1 MDTFSYRDGELF
13 AEGVALSRIA
23 ERFGTPTYV
32 YSRAHIE
39 AQYRAYADA
48 LAGMPHLVCFA
59 VKANSNLGV
68 LNVLARLGAGFDIVS
83 RGELERVLAAGGD
96 PAKVV
101 FSGVGKT
108 RDDMRRALEVGVHCF
123 NVESGEELERL
134 QRVAA
139 ELGVKAPVSLR
150 VNPDVDA
157 QTHPYISTGL
167 KENKFGIAIDEAEAV
182 YARAAELDHLEVI
195 GVDCHIGSQLTQ
207 LEPFLDALERLLGLV
222 DRLAGKGIGIR
233 HLDLGGGLGVRYRDE
248 QPPLAGDYIRAIR
261 ERLHGRDLTLV
272 FEPGRSIVA
281 NAGVLLTRVEY
292 LKHTE
297 HKDFA
302 IVDAAMND
310 LIRPALYQAWM
321 DVQAVRPRDAAPRRY
336 DLVGPICET
345 GDFLA
350 KDRDLALAEGDL
362 LAVRSAGAYGFVM
375 SSNYNTRG
383 RAAEVLVSGTTST
396 LIRRRETVGRGRGI
410 RVDQFPRALE
420 PEPQRSQRRSELVR
434 GVGREGPLLIDHAG
448 QSIGHRVERSRESSN
463 LGRAGR
469 VVRAGTEV
477 ARGEHL
483 RHALEQPQP
492 ARDRIREHE
501 PGESGEQGRC
511 QRNGP
516 EYLQPCSD
524 GIGDDGQGI
533 GQAHCS
539 RHILA
544 GEHRHGDVHQLLLER
559 PGVTSTR
566 LDGAAQGRRNLRS

>member
-1 MDTFSYRDGELF
+1 MQAFHNRDGQLF
-13 AEGVALSRIA
+13 AEGVALSAIA

-83 RGELERVLAAGGD
+83 RGELERVLAAGGE
-96 PAKVV
+96 PGKIV

-123 NVESGEELERL
+123 NVESVDELERL
-134 QRVAA
+134 QLVAA
-139 ELGVKAPVSLR
+139 ELGKTASISLR

-157 QTHPYISTGL
+157 GTHPYISTGL
-167 KENKFGIAIDEAEAV
+167 KENKFGIDIEQAPAV
-182 YARAAELDHLEVI
+182 YARAAELANLRIV
-195 GVDCHIGSQLTQ
+195 GVDCHIGSQLTS
-207 LEPFLDALERLLGLV
+207 LPPFLDALERLLALI
-222 DRLAGKGIGIR
+222 DQLAAQGIQIQ
-233 HLDLGGGLGVRYRDE
+233 HLDLGGGLGVQYRDE
-248 QPPLAGDYIRAIR
+248 QPPLAGDYIAAVR
-261 ERLHGRDLTLV
+261 ERLKGRELALV

-292 LKHTE
+292 LKHTA

-321 DVQAVRPRDAAPRRY
+321 DVTPVQPRDGQARHY

-350 KDRDLALAEGDL
+350 KGRELVLAEGDL

-383 RAAEVLVSGTTST
+383 RAAEVLVDGEQVFEV
-396 LIRRRETVGRGRGI
+396 RRRETI
-410 RVDQFPRALE
+410 E
-420 PEPQRSQRRSELVR
+420 ELY
-434 GVGREGPLLIDHAG
+434 A
-448 QSIGHRVERSRESSN
+448 
-463 LGRAGR
+463 
-469 VVRAGTEV
+469 
-477 ARGEHL
+477 
-483 RHALEQPQP
+483 
-492 ARDRIREHE
+492 
-501 PGESGEQGRC
+501 GES
-511 QRNGP
+511 
-516 EYLQPCSD
+516 
-524 GIGDDGQGI
+524 
-533 GQAHCS
+533 
-539 RHILA
+539 
-544 GEHRHGDVHQLLLER
+544 LL
-559 PGVTSTR
+559 P
-566 LDGAAQGRRNLRS
+566 Q